1 MATTA
6 ETGIP
11 DHVPPELVRSVEF
24 VTGEEFL
31 ADPYA
36 FMPAMHDTLPRLF
49 YNTGAATGNGW
60 VTISQPLAFK
70 ALRDQNHFDVPPI
83 FIFPRDEDDW
93 FRMIPLEVT
102 APDHR
107 KFRNILDP
115 MVSPQGVLKL
125 EADIRR
131 LANEL
136 IDRFIDK
143 GECEFTEEFA
153 RLLPVSVFLNLMGL
167 PLDKID
173 QFVKWV
179 VALIQFA
186 EFDRAK
192 EIMAE
197 IEVYLK
203 SVIEEKRANP
213 DDQAISRIVH
223 ARIDGEPLSE
233 QDIYGFTFFLFI
245 AGIDTVYAA
254 LNNTWL
260 WMARHP
266 ERVKELVAHPEAR
279 DAQTEEFL
287 RAFAPTFSARYLT
300 QDLELD
306 GVLLK
311 KGDSFMSFLP
321 ACNYD
326 PEVWDN
332 PREIDFNRH
341 RKPILTF
348 TGGIHSCM
356 GGHLARLEFRIGL
369 EEWLKRIPEFR
380 LKEGAEIRY
389 VPSGVVGPD
398 SVPLVW

>member
-6 ETGIP
+6 EPRIP
-11 DHVPPELVRSVEF
+11 DHVPAELVRSIQL

-31 ADPYA
+31 KDPYE
-36 FMPAMHDTLPRLF
+36 FMPAMHDTLPPLF

-70 ALRDQNHFDVPPI
+70 ALRDQGHFDVPPI

-93 FRMIPLEVT
+93 FTMIPLEVS

-115 MVSPQGVLKL
+115 MLSPKGVLQL
-125 EADIRR
+125 EDDIRK

-136 IDRFIDK
+136 IDRFVDK
-143 GECEFTEEFA
+143 GSCEFTKEFA
-153 RLLPVSVFLNLMGL
+153 RPLPVSVFLNFMGL
-167 PLDKID
+167 PLDKLD

-203 SVIEEKRANP
+203 TVIEEKRVNP
-213 DDQAISRIVH
+213 DDKAISRIVH
-223 ARIDGEPLSE
+223 ATFDGEPMSE
-233 QDIYGFTFFLFI
+233 RDVYGFTFFLFI

-254 LNNTWL
+254 LNNSWL
-260 WMARHP
+260 WMARNP
-266 ERVKELVAHPEAR
+266 DRVKELVADPGSR
-279 DAQTEEFL
+279 DNQTEELL

-300 QDLELD
+300 QDLELG
-306 GVLLK
+306 GVLMK

-326 PEVWDN
+326 PEVWDH
-332 PREIDFNRH
+332 PREVDFKRQ

-356 GGHLARLEFRIGL
+356 GGHLARLEFKIGL
-369 EEWLKRIPEFR
+369 DAWLKRIPEFH
-380 LKEGAEIRY
+380 LKEGTQITY
-389 VPSGVVGPD
+389 TPGGVVGPD
-398 SVPLVW
+398 SVPLIW

>member
-6 ETGIP
+6 KPEVP
-11 DHVPPELVRSVEF
+11 DHVPPGLVRSAQII
-24 VTGEEFL
+24 TGEEFL

-36 FMPAMHDTLPRLF
+36 FASTMHERLPRLF
-49 YNTGAATGNGW
+49 WNAGSMVGDGW
-60 VTISQPLAFK
+60 MTISQPLAFK
-70 ALRDQNHFDVPPI
+70 ALRDQDHFDVPPL
-83 FIFPRDEDDW
+83 FIFPRDEDNW

-115 MVSPQGVLKL
+115 MLSPRGVLAL
-125 EADIRR
+125 EDDIRA
-131 LANEL
+131 LANQL
-136 IDRFIDK
+136 IDGFVDK
-143 GECEFTEEFA
+143 GECEFTKEFA
-153 RLLPVSVFLNLMGL
+153 RPLPVMVFLNFMGL
-167 PLDKID
+167 PLDKLD

-192 EIMAE
+192 EIMEE
-197 IEVYLK
+197 IEAYLTT
-203 SVIEEKRANP
+203 VIDEKRANP
-213 DDQAISRIVH
+213 DDKAVSRIVH
-223 ARIDGEPLSE
+223 AEFDGEPMTE
-233 QDIYGFTFFLFI
+233 RDVMGFTFFLFI

-254 LNNTWL
+254 LNNSWL

-266 ERVKELVAHPEAR
+266 ERVKELVADPTNR
-279 DAQTEEFL
+279 DLQTEELL
-287 RAFAPTFSARYLT
+287 RAFAPTFSGRYLT

-306 GVLLK
+306 GVQLK
-311 KGDSFMSFLP
+311 KGDSFTSFLP

-332 PREIDFNRH
+332 PREIDFR
-341 RKPILTF
+341 RVKKPILTF

-369 EEWLKRIPEFR
+369 NEWLRRIPEFR
-380 LKEGAEIRY
+380 LKPGAEIHY
-389 VPSGVVGPD
+389 TPGGVIGPD

>member
-6 ETGIP
+6 EHQVP
-11 DHVPPELVRSVEF
+11 DHVPPELVRSVELIL
-24 VTGEEFL
+24 GDEFL
-31 ADPYA
+31 ADPYNY
-36 FMPAMHDTLPRLF
+36 MPAMHDTLPPLF
-49 YNTGAATGNGW
+49 YNVAAPMGGGW
-60 VTISQPLAFK
+60 MTISQPLAFK
-70 ALRDQNHFDVPPI
+70 ALRDQDHFHVPPL

-93 FRMIPLEVT
+93 FRMIPLEIA

-115 MVSPQGVLKL
+115 MLSPKGVLAL
-125 EADIRR
+125 ENDIRK
-131 LANEL
+131 LANDL
-136 IDRFIDK
+136 IDNFVDR

-153 RLLPVSVFLNLMGL
+153 RLLPVSVFLNFMGL
-167 PLDKID
+167 PLSKID
-173 QFVKWV
+173 QFVTWV

-213 DDQAISRIVH
+213 DDKAISRIAH
-223 ARIDGEPLSE
+223 AVVDGEPLDE
-233 QDIYGFTFFLFI
+233 RDVFGFTFFLFI

-254 LNNTWL
+254 LNNSWL
-260 WMARHP
+260 WMARNP
-266 ERVKELVAHPEAR
+266 DRVKELVAAPDRR
-279 DAQTEEFL
+279 DAQVEEFL
-287 RAFAPTFSARYLT
+287 RAFAPTFSGRVLT

-311 KGDSFMSFLP
+311 KGDTFMSFLP

-332 PREIDFNRH
+332 PREIDFNRQ

-348 TGGIHSCM
+348 TGGVHSCM
-356 GGHLARLEFRIGL
+356 GGHLARLEFKIGL
-369 EEWLKRIPEFR
+369 NEWLKRIPEFS
-380 LKEGAEIRY
+380 LKPGTEIKY
-389 VPSGVVGPD
+389 TPSGVVGPD
-398 SVPLVW
+398 KLPLVW